1 MVTQLYTKNLGD
13 DGKPYYEKV
22 NWNLLKVTPNYKI
35 KEAIIEIMQKDRP
48 KDQFVDGYRALSELK
63 GLLNIR

>member
-1 MVTQLYTKNLGD
+1 MVTQLYTKNLGE

-35 KEAIIEIMQKDRP
+35 LEAIVEIMKKNRP
-48 KDQFVDGYRALSELK
+48 NGEFVDGYRALAELK
-63 GLLNIR
+63 QILGLK